1 MPTKRDYYEVLGVE
15 RGAGPDEVKK
25 AYRQLARKF
34 HPDVNPGDK
43 SAEDKFKEVAE
54 AYEILSDDQK
64 RAAYDRYGH
73 DAQQMGGFPGGGG
86 GASGDYGDIFDLF
99 NQAFGGGF
107 TAGNGGGGRRGGPRR
122 GNDLS
127 YDLELTLEESFT
139 GGERTI
145 TIPRV
150 EACEV
155 CTGTGAE
162 PGTKPETCVP
172 CGGTGQVKQ
181 TQQTFFGMMQTMA
194 PCPKCQGR
202 GQTIPSPCKACSG
215 RGRVR
220 KTREL
225 KVPIPAGVDD
235 RDKMPL
241 RGEGEAGAS
250 GGAPGDLYIVF
261 RVREHA
267 RFERDGLDLY
277 TALPV
282 SVVQATLGDDI
293 PLETISGET
302 ISVKVPEGTQP
313 DARIRLRGHG
323 MPDVNRRETRRG
335 DLIAVVKLEV
345 PTKLSDEQK
354 KLLRAFGDA
363 RGEKPGK
370 PIESHKSV
378 WERLKEA
385 VTGD

>member
-1 MPTKRDYYEVLGVE
+1 MSTKRDYYEVLGVE
-15 RGAGPDEVKK
+15 RGAATDEMKK

-34 HPDVNPGDK
+34 HPDVNPGD
-43 SAEDKFKEVAE
+43 STAEEKFKEVAE

-64 RAAYDRYGH
+64 RAAYDRFGH
-73 DAQQMGGFPGGGG
+73 EAAQMGGGPGGA
-86 GASGDYGDIFDLF
+86 GAGDFGDIFDLF

-107 TAGNGGGGRRGGPRR
+107 SGSAGGGRRGGPRR
-122 GNDLS
+122 GSDLQ
-127 YDLELTLEESFT
+127 YELELTLDESFT

-145 TIPRV
+145 SIPRV
-150 EACEV
+150 ESCEI
-155 CTGTGAE
+155 CSGSGAE
-162 PGTKPETCVP
+162 PGTKPETCTT
-172 CGGTGQVKQ
+172 CGGTGQIKQ
-181 TQQTFFGMMQTMA
+181 TVNSFFGVMQTMA

-202 GQTIPSPCKACSG
+202 GQIIPSPCKSCAG

-250 GGAPGDLYIVF
+250 GGSPGDLYIVF
-261 RVREHA
+261 RVRDHA

-282 SVVQATLGDDI
+282 SLVQATLGDDI
-293 PLETISGET
+293 PLVTISGET
-302 ISVKVPEGTQP
+302 ISVKIPEGTQP
-313 DARIRLRGHG
+313 DARIRLRSHG

-345 PTKLSDEQK
+345 PTKLSEEQK
-354 KLLRAFGDA
+354 NLLRQFAEA

>member
-1 MPTKRDYYEVLGVE
+1 
-15 RGAGPDEVKK
+15 
-25 AYRQLARKF
+25 
-34 HPDVNPGDK
+34 
-43 SAEDKFKEVAE
+43 
-54 AYEILSDDQK
+54 
-64 RAAYDRYGH
+64 
-73 DAQQMGGFPGGGG
+73 MGGAPGGG
-86 GASGDYGDIFDLF
+86 DFGDIFDLF

-107 TAGNGGGGRRGGPRR
+107 TSGGGGRRGGPRR
-122 GNDLS
+122 GQDIA
-127 YDLELTLEESFT
+127 YELTLSLEESFT

-145 TIPRV
+145 TLQRT
-150 EACEV
+150 ETCES
-155 CTGTGAE
+155 CKGSGAE
-162 PGTKPETCVP
+162 PGSKIETCVP

-181 TQQTFFGMMQTMA
+181 NQQTFFGVMQTVV

-202 GQTIPSPCKACSG
+202 GQVIPTPCKSCTG

-220 KTREL
+220 NNREL

-241 RGEGEAGAS
+241 RGEGEAGAA

-261 RVREHA
+261 RVKEHA

-282 SVVQATLGDDI
+282 SIVQAALGDEI
-293 PLETISGET
+293 PLETISGESV
-302 ISVKVPEGTQP
+302 SVKIPEGTQP

-323 MPDVNRRETRRG
+323 MPDVNRRESRRG
-335 DLIAVVKLEV
+335 DLITVVKLEV
-345 PTKLSDEQK
+345 PTKLNDEQK
-354 KLLRAFGDA
+354 KLLRAFGEA

-385 VTGD
+385 VTGE